1 MDEPQE
7 RADFV
12 DNMVRE
18 SVSLTP
24 PMPMITAPMGKTIRN
39 SCSRFRDELVRDVS
53 VLPEN
58 QRALVTCEGAFSYLA
73 ADAGL
78 KENTFGTVKL

>member
-1 MDEPQE
+1 
-7 RADFV
+7 
-12 DNMVRE
+12 
-18 SVSLTP
+18 
-24 PMPMITAPMGKTIRN
+24 MITAPMGKTIRN
-39 SCSRFRDELVRDVS
+39 KLQQVQDELVRDVS

-78 KENTFGTVKL
+78 KGKIYLGGEALNSRQPPRS